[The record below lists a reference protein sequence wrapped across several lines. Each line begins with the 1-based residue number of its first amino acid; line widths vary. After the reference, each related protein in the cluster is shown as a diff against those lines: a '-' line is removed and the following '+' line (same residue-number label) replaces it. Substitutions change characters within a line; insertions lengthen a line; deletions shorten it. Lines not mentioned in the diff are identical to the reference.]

1 MCEAI
6 LKIRLGGEGET
17 TFGLGSG
24 AQLGIL
30 TLDSEHMRCERSS
43 RGRFLGVRL
52 MDGAAS
58 SETYSKNL
66 NTSYLQEVFKVVEIR
81 VVEIDRD
88 QVLRCTLTS
97 HPREVSGVIS

>member
-1 MCEAI
+1 
-6 LKIRLGGEGET
+6 
-17 TFGLGSG
+17 
-24 AQLGIL
+24 
-30 TLDSEHMRCERSS
+30 MRCERSS

-97 HPREVSGVIS
+97 HPREVSGVMFAYCNTAVGARGSLGPFVVA